1 MQLVSVSRRGFAGS
15 KNLDYYFRNKALLAA
30 KKQESYD
37 HLHPPAS
44 PRPAISL
51 SISQRGRDDALAR
64 CKVTVE
70 MATDCEPEAST
81 FLEKAL
87 KSFPAG
93 LVGSKVHRI
102 RPGWILSGGILPPQ
116 PPQVSGEGGA
126 GAGVDRMAAV
136 VARAGS
142 RALRHS
148 EPGVVSL
155 LGPQFTITLRPA
167 PHLEGKGVAV
177 GKVIGGLDELTRF
190 LNAAQ
195 HKMGVPTGDVV
206 VDEVAKVPVEAAE
219 ALRAERKEEVRRVA
233 DKAKAEE
240 RDKEMKRV
248 LALFPP
254 LQELKKSGQGAAA
267 ASAAQGKQQKAAAVK
282 K

>member
-1 MQLVSVSRRGFAGS
+1 MHLLCVSRRGFAGS

-30 KKQESYD
+30 RRQESYD
-37 HLHPPAS
+37 HLHPAKS
-44 PRPAISL
+44 PRPAVSFSL
-51 SISQRGRDDALAR
+51 SQQGRDDALAR

-70 MATDCEPEAST
+70 LATDCEPEAAP
-81 FLEKAL
+81 FLEKAV
-87 KSFPAG
+87 KPFPGG

-102 RPGWILSGGILPPQ
+102 RPGWILSGGILPPP
-116 PPQVSGEGGA
+116 PPQGGGGA
-126 GAGVDRMAAV
+126 GQAPPTT

-148 EPGVVSL
+148 EPGVLSL

-167 PHLEGKGVAV
+167 PHLEGRGVAV

-195 HKMGVPTGDVV
+195 HKMGVPSGDIV
-206 VDEVAKVPVEAAE
+206 VDAVAEVSVEASE
-219 ALRAERKEEVRRVA
+219 AMRAERRDEVRRVA
-233 DKAKAEE
+233 DKARAEE

-254 LQELKKSGQGAAA
+254 LQELKKSSAGAGAAP
-267 ASAAQGKQQKAAAVK
+267 AAQKQKSAGAK